1 MENKQ
6 MMDVSFYI
14 LYMFLY
20 KINYLVNLTVKI
32 ELGLLFFENFI

>member
-1 MENKQ
+1 